1 MIIKMVDHEIVTSF
15 PTVVKE
21 NSELKNRLT
30 SLTNGLEVWL
40 TLILLKISF
49 VFLATYVFWVNYNNG
64 TKQTLV

>member
-49 VFLATYVFWVNYNNG
+49 VFLATYLLWVNYNNG

>member
-1 MIIKMVDHEIVTSF
+1 MIIKMVDHEIVISF

-49 VFLATYVFWVNYNNG
+49 VFLATYVLWVNYNNG
-64 TKQTLV
+64 TKQTLF

>member
-1 MIIKMVDHEIVTSF
+1 MVDHEIVISF

-49 VFLATYVFWVNYNNG
+49 VFLATYVLWVNYNNG
-64 TKQTLV
+64 TKQTLF

>member
-1 MIIKMVDHEIVTSF
+1 MIIKMVDHEIVSSF

-21 NSELKNRLT
+21 NTELKNRLT

-49 VFLATYVFWVNYNNG
+49 VFLATYVLWVNYNNG